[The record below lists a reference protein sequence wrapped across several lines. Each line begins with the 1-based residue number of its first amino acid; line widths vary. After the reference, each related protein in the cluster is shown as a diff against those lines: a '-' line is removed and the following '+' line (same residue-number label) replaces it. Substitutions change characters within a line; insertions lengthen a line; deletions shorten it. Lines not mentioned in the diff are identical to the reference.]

1 MYAIKILKIIV
12 SLHIFTRKI
21 LFNLR
26 FISCKLSTIITI
38 IMKSFMYDTPV
49 KIRKV
54 VVKRRTKPYTIICK
68 KVNWKV
74 TKCNSLLKKFK
85 ALLANIK
92 RLFPPFCCDLINCF
106 HCTFQVEV
114 HQTGDHSCLL
124 QLYWNHNSAWA
135 FSCKFAAYFQITF
148 L

>member
-68 KVNWKV
+68 KVN
-74 TKCNSLLKKFK
+74 
-85 ALLANIK
+85 
-92 RLFPPFCCDLINCF
+92 
-106 HCTFQVEV
+106 
-114 HQTGDHSCLL
+114 
-124 QLYWNHNSAWA
+124 
-135 FSCKFAAYFQITF
+135 
-148 L
+148 